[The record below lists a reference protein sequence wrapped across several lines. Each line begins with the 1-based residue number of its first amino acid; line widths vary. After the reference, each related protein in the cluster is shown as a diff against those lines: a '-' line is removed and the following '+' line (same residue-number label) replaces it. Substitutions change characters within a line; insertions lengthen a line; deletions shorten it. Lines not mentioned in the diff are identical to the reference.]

1 MLFNRAQLCRIN
13 EEYIMKIT
21 TSLSMIFLIAL
32 LATPLSDLALAKG
45 VQANDDMGVM
55 YGLVLGNRITL

>member
-1 MLFNRAQLCRIN
+1 
-13 EEYIMKIT
+13 MKIT